1 MNPALQKTISV
12 LVLIFLGFLLKY
24 KIRGKEQMKGI
35 KTLIL
40 SIALPATIFIA
51 LLKIEF
57 EASLFYL
64 PIFALFV
71 NGLLFI
77 MAKYS
82 LPWFQINPNSKQG
95 RTITLLFASLAPG
108 LSCFPFI
115 MEYGSEDAL
124 AMAALADVGNKV
136 FVLVILYLVA
146 MHWYFKLNTTSQNEN
161 KSSSRIKQL
170 LLSLVKEPVNLAI
183 ILALFLL
190 YIGWDLE
197 SLPVFL
203 KEPVSRMSLLM
214 TPMVLLFIGM
224 AVKIDLRQFR
234 TIGVL
239 LLYRAALAFLIS
251 GLFLLFLPMEI
262 SLAMAL
268 VLVAFPQSAVS
279 FWPFAHMSVIS
290 ETEKDEQKTFDI
302 DLALNFLALSL
313 PFSTI
318 LILSISVFPSVFL
331 SGTNLVLIAIGLLVV
346 LMVPRLYL
354 LLSKK
359 PKAKQTLRPS
369 RSRGRAVEAGAS
381 T

>member
-71 NGLLFI
+71 NGLLFFL
-77 MAKYS
+77 AKYS
-82 LPWFQINPNSKQG
+82 LPWFKIDPKSKQG
-95 RTITLLFASLAPG
+95 RTITLLFPSLAPG

-146 MHWYFKLNTTSQNEN
+146 MHWYFKLNTTNPEEN
-161 KSSSRIKQL
+161 KSSSRLKQL

-183 ILALFLL
+183 ILAIILL

-203 KEPVSRMSLLM
+203 QEPVSRMSLLM

-251 GLFLLFLPMEI
+251 GLFLLFLPMEL
-262 SLAMAL
+262 SLAMSL

-290 ETEKDEQKTFDI
+290 ETEKGASKTFDI

-318 LILSISVFPSVFL
+318 LILSISVFPSVFM
-331 SGTNLVLIAIGLLVV
+331 SGTNLILIAAGLLMVLI
-346 LMVPRLYL
+346 VPRLIS

-359 PKAKQTLRPS
+359 FRAKQELRPS
-369 RSRGRAVEAGAS
+369 RSSRAVEAGAS

>member
-24 KIRGKEQMKGI
+24 KISGKEQMKGI

-40 SIALPATIFIA
+40 SIALPATIFVA

-64 PIFALFV
+64 PVFALLV
-71 NGLLFI
+71 NGLLFFL
-77 MAKYS
+77 AKYS
-82 LPWFQINPNSKQG
+82 LPWFRIDPHSQRG
-95 RTITLLFASLAPG
+95 RTITLLFPSLAPG

-115 MEYGSEDAL
+115 MEYGSEEAL

-146 MHWYFKLNTTSQNEN
+146 MHWYFQLNTTSQEEN
-161 KSSSRIKQL
+161 KSSSRLKQL

-183 ILALFLL
+183 ILALGLL

-197 SLPVFL
+197 SLPIFL
-203 KEPVSRMSLLM
+203 QEPVSRMSLLM

-239 LLYRAALAFLIS
+239 LLYRCALTFLIS
-251 GLFLLFLPMEI
+251 GLCLLFIPIEL
-262 SLAMAL
+262 SLAMTL
-268 VLVAFPQSAVS
+268 VLVVFPQSAVS

-290 ETEKDEQKTFDI
+290 ETEKGSEKTFDI

-318 LILSISVFPSVFL
+318 LILSISVFPGVFM
-331 SGTNLVLIAIGLLVV
+331 SGINLLLIALGLLTA
-346 LMVPRLYL
+346 LLIPRLFWFL
-354 LLSKK
+354 KEKVRSKRELQ
-359 PKAKQTLRPS
+359 PGTPRRQ
-369 RSRGRAVEAGAS
+369 VEAPAS

>member
-197 SLPVFL
+197 SLPIFL

-359 PKAKQTLRPS
+359 LKAKQTLRPS